1 MRVGNLGFEDLL
13 GNGEEGIEA
22 FGNGPGQALLLRL
35 ILDIARGHVDCE
47 EVA

>member
-1 MRVGNLGFEDLL
+1 MRVGDLGFEDLL

-22 FGNGPGQALLLRL
+22 FRNGPGQALLLCL
-35 ILDIARGHVDCE
+35 VLDIARGHIDGE